1 MTGEPLAES
10 PEPAVERGRALLA
23 APPWSERARA
33 VTLLAVRPPRAPWA
47 DREAAP
53 AFWLLVNAEEARLL
67 GDPWH
72 DPLVRDGLRRADD
85 RSAEPP
91 VELTVLT
98 AEAAARLLEPVTR
111 RALEARWLIRHAA
124 VVHDPINRHE
134 GLAAAAG
141 RLPADALERI
151 ARPLLLQALTA
162 IGGIGVVD
170 ADAVIAAGEAAGA
183 VTRLACVLEDGTHP
197 PAEWLLSAARETRL
211 GKRIASWLDD
221 LGPALGGDERARR
234 WVADGAPGLLREVAA
249 ALRPEFG
256 DREWLLDPERFALR
270 PPPQRR

>member
-47 DREAAP
+47 DRGSAP
-53 AFWLLVNAEEARLL
+53 AFWLLLDAEEARLL

-72 DPLVRDGLRRADD
+72 DPLVRDGLRRAED

-98 AEAAARLLEPVTR
+98 AEAAARLLAAVTR
-111 RALEARWLIRHAA
+111 RALEARWLIRHAS
-124 VVHDPINRHE
+124 VVYDPLNRYE
-134 GLAAAAG
+134 GLVASAG
-141 RLPADALERI
+141 RLPAEALERI
-151 ARPLLLQALTA
+151 TRPLLMQALTA
-162 IGGIGVVD
+162 IEGIGVVG
-170 ADAVIAAGEAAGA
+170 ADAVVAAGEAAGA

-197 PAEWLLSAARETRL
+197 PAEWLLPAARETRL

-221 LGPALGGDERARR
+221 LGPALGGDERAQR
-234 WVADGAPGLLREVAA
+234 WIADGAQGVLREAAA

-256 DREWLLDPERFALR
+256 GREWLRDPERFALR
-270 PPPQRR
+270 PPPEPR